1 MKKLVYGI
9 MLIIIAAVAF
19 FVVHSLSKNNKENKE
34 NKDNKENIVEKKE
47 DVNVIDDIEFINK
60 QKYIIDNKDNLVSVE
75 GSHVTLGDSVCYQL
89 DTMKAYNTFTGI
101 KEVTISNTSMTD
113 NYYTYV
119 FTFSD
124 DTNVRFS
131 FSGPYYEEENSSY
144 NLIDFKHLS
153 YEETDIIDC

>member
-9 MLIIIAAVAF
+9 GLIIIAAVSF
-19 FVVHSLSKNNKENKE
+19 FVVHEISKNNKKNKE
-34 NKDNKENIVEKKE
+34 NNEEIVEKK
-47 DVNVIDDIEFINK
+47 DDNNVINDIEFSNK
-60 QKYIIDNKDNLVSVE
+60 QKYLKDNKDKLVKVV
-75 GSHVTLGDSVCYQL
+75 GRHLTLGDTVCYQL
-89 DTMKAYNTFTGI
+89 DVTKAYNAFVGI
-101 KEVTISNTSMTD
+101 EEVTISNTSMTD

-131 FSGPYYEEENSSY
+131 FSGPYYEEGNSSY

-153 YEETDIIDC
+153 YDETDIIEC